1 MLWISSVP
9 EYVSRITNRIV
20 EPLLLTSI
28 TTARGIAGRYPISPS
43 VLYATAAVIAPSIV
57 PYTIAVMGPTTLTPL
72 EARATGAS
80 GAPGDQET
88 LDLIKKWSGQNT
100 VRAGMVGTAAVM
112 SALAILAQV
121 A

>member
-1 MLWISSVP
+1 
-9 EYVSRITNRIV
+9 
-20 EPLLLTSI
+20 
-28 TTARGIAGRYPISPS
+28 
-43 VLYATAAVIAPSIV
+43 
-57 PYTIAVMGPTTLTPL
+57 MGPTTLTPL

>member
-20 EPLLLTSI
+20 EPLLLISI